1 MAKYRRED
9 DGQLRITEADMPVMP
24 SDPIVP
30 VSGAKPTASP
40 RRAPMPW
47 RHAILAAALALSAAM
62 LIHLGYGHG
71 VEAGCAALADIAML
85 FICLVAV
92 AIDKPHALAE
102 TATLTMVWL
111 FGAYMA
117 ACVSAYGVADTLF
130 LVGVCELLI
139 IIALAYSTGWDFAM
153 AFLIGAAGIV
163 GTLALLTCELWVI
176 GASATPMLA
185 QMASLLAHAHMP

>member
-1 MAKYRRED
+1 
-9 DGQLRITEADMPVMP
+9 MPVMP

-30 VSGAKPTASP
+30 VNGAKPTASP

-47 RHAILAAALALSAAM
+47 RHVILVAALALSAAP
-62 LIHLGYGHG
+62 LLHIGYEHG
-71 VEAGCAALADIAML
+71 VMACSIALADVAML

-92 AIDKPHALAE
+92 AIDKPHALAQMAAE
-102 TATLTMVWL
+102 TMVWL
-111 FGAYMA
+111 FGAYIA

-130 LVGVCELLI
+130 LVGVCELLV
-139 IIALAYSTGWDFAM
+139 IIALTYSTGWDLAM

-185 QMASLLAHAHMP
+185 QMASLLAHARIS